1 MTDRKFSLLRKE
13 QQWVLCCGDYLADR
27 WKNGQPFPHR
37 YLYKTGTHSP
47 ASSRR
52 GQSCHTLRP
61 KRYNSASEEYPII
74 HFIFRLEI
82 QNFNLKTDLSSQKT
96 PIFRPEIKFFSYIYR
111 LLTWREHLSSPTRI
125 LLLKNLLKSSSALL
139 VWRYFSIFI
148 RHIPR
153 YASYKNKK
161 QTG

>member
-13 QQWVLCCGDYLADR
+13 QQWVLCCGEEIIWLIGERTDNR
-27 WKNGQPFPHR
+27 FR
-37 YLYKTGTHSP
+37 IGTSTKRVLTVRLL
-47 ASSRR
+47 RR

-111 LLTWREHLSSPTRI
+111 LLT
-125 LLLKNLLKSSSALL
+125 
-139 VWRYFSIFI
+139 
-148 RHIPR
+148 
-153 YASYKNKK
+153 
-161 QTG
+161 